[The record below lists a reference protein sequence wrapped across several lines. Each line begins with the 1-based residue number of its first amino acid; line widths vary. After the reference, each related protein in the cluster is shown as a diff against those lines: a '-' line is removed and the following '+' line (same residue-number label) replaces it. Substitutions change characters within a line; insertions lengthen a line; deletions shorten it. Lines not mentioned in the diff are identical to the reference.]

1 MTPVKQYILLSGQGL
16 NLGIRDASVLAST
29 LKDGKSLGLDFGD
42 KFLLEKYSRKR
53 TIDKNLLVQST
64 HYLNKLFSNNLFFLS
79 TLRRIGLRVF
89 NKSRFLKRKSML
101 FAMGLKSLEF

>member
-1 MTPVKQYILLSGQGL
+1 MIKEVGEKKEFSFKIKDHVD
-16 NLGIRDASVLAST
+16 LGE
-29 LKDGKSLGLDFGD
+29 SLGLDFGD